1 MFMDW
6 EINMVKMSILTKA
19 IYRLSAIIMKILLFY
34 IEIMKTIL
42 QYIWK
47 YKKKTK
53 IAKQTLSKRKTN
65 NYA

>member
-6 EINMVKMSILTKA
+6 KINMVKMSILTKA

-53 IAKQTLSKRKTN
+53 IAKQILSKRKTN